1 VFDFNRNGRPSC
13 AFWSPLPRLAAG
25 TMSEFVSCASSAVP
39 PRATVPLVTIAWM
52 FFRALS
58 IGEFKNVSNGLVL
71 GDYMDPSSDYPSFS
85 EN

>member
-1 VFDFNRNGRPSC
+1 MRVLRC
-13 AFWSPLPRLAAG
+13 AAAG
-25 TMSEFVSCASSAVP
+25 DRTDSVMAGNT
-39 PRATVPLVTIAWM
+39 RHIPLVTIAWM